1 MWHSLVRQSNCLLKK
16 TALKKEWLLTYG
28 QKENIHCNLQ
38 SFSEL
43 LYNDNDDEE
52 DNSSDDDDD
61 DDDID
66 NNSVIYPR
74 QYL

>member
-1 MWHSLVRQSNCLLKK
+1 MFVENDRFKK
-16 TALKKEWLLTYG
+16 GWLLTYE
-28 QKENIHCNLQ
+28 QKRKIHCNLQ

-43 LYNDNDDEE
+43 LYNDDEE
-52 DNSSDDDDD
+52 DNSSNDDDG

>member
-1 MWHSLVRQSNCLLKK
+1 MFVENDFFI
-16 TALKKEWLLTYG
+16 KEWLLTYE
-28 QKENIHCNLQ
+28 QKQNSHRNLQ

-52 DNSSDDDDD
+52 DNGNDDDDD